1 MINTG
6 YVKVGEIAKRIMD
19 DILKTSRISCGKYV
33 SQLETEYANKHNV
46 KHAIAVG
53 SGTEADIIALL
64 ALKEKG
70 YFNYCDEVIVPA
82 TCFISVANAV
92 IYAGFKP
99 VFVDTD
105 PFNMNLDELES
116 AISDKTGAII
126 AVHFGGF
133 PLDMERLL
141 KIAGSIPV
149 IEDCACAHGT
159 IANGEIAGSQGR
171 LSTWSLYVAHIVTA
185 GGGGIIGTNDDSLA
199 ELAYSIRA
207 YGRSCTCKPCLAN
220 ISGKRCEKRFKD
232 SNDMRFL
239 YQRMGLNSRMTEMEA
254 AIGLDQMGIYDN
266 IINKRID
273 NFNVLNN
280 KLHISNSL
288 HYGTFPHHKNALFKT
303 SPIFFPI
310 ILPVMIN
317 RNKVTEYL
325 ENKGIETR
333 NLYACIPTQQPA
345 YHFHPQSRESFPK
358 AERLGNQGFYVGIH
372 QGLSDDDID
381 YLAENII
388 KAIERV

>member
-6 YVKVGEIAKRIMD
+6 YVKVGETAKRIMA

-33 SQLETEYANKHNV
+33 SQLETEYAKKHNV

-70 YFNYCDEVIVPA
+70 YFNYKDEVIVPA

-92 IYAGFKP
+92 IYAGLKP

-105 PFNMNLDELES
+105 PFNMDLNELEQ
-116 AISDKTGAII
+116 AINDKTGAII
-126 AVHFGGF
+126 AVHFGGL
-133 PLDMERLL
+133 PLDMKKLL
-141 KIAGSIPV
+141 RIAGSIPV

-159 IANGEIAGSQGR
+159 IANGMIAGSQGL

-185 GGGGIIGTNDDSLA
+185 GGGGIIGTNDDSMA

-207 YGRSCTCKPCLAN
+207 YGRFCTCKPCITNTL
-220 ISGKRCEKRFKD
+220 GTRCRKRFKD
-232 SNDMRFL
+232 GKDMRFL
-239 YQRMGLNSRMTEMEA
+239 YQRTGFNSRMTEMEA
-254 AIGLDQMGIYDN
+254 AIGLDQMEIYDD

-273 NFNVLNN
+273 NFRVLN
-280 KLHISNSL
+280 KLLNINNSF
-288 HYGTFPHHKNALFKT
+288 YFKTFPNKKYSEFRT

-310 ILPVMIN
+310 VLPPRMN
-317 RNKVTEYL
+317 RNDVVTYL
-325 ENKGIETR
+325 ESNGIETR

-345 YHFHPQSRESFPK
+345 YHFHPQSREEFPN
-358 AERLGNQGFYVGIH
+358 AERLGKQGFYVGIH
-372 QGLSDDDID
+372 QGLSGEDLS
-381 YLAENII
+381 YMSGSII
-388 KAIERV
+388 IAIRKA